1 MKYDGNNIYVFS
13 PTGEEHDG
21 IVCKIKNPVLL
32 LDLKTFQVVVEMDL
46 QKNERAVKIYTSD

>member
-13 PTGEEHDG
+13 PTGEEHDA
-21 IVCKIKNPVLL
+21 IVCKIKNPV